1 MRFKQYRLG
10 PLLYRR
16 AKEPGFLQQA
26 HVVYGG
32 TGAVG
37 GATVL
42 QLIDMFEEAARY
54 GEVPSD
60 PNEGARVIVTGRTR
74 QELRQFTK
82 RLFRIQKRDHGSIPT
97 HVPKIGYRTAGGVLV
112 ELTRVSVD
120 PTIPELADFAV
131 LPVAKRRERIEAFLQ
146 VGGIS
151 PDAPLAAR
159 IDVLRAAVQSRVGQ
173 PFSHFARWVRDNR
186 GLPGGRDRFR
196 SVIIGIPLASVA
208 TYKLRDLEAAAEAL
222 GLPSSAPEMEDL
234 KATYLRAMRDDL
246 AQVAEHLADEVLIAH
261 TTAVGG
267 MYDEEEDGSRP
278 IRLGFAHSAL
288 GDRLRYK
295 QLFAET
301 LTRLYAEKGI
311 KMLITAAAIGID
323 AIQVEKS
330 PPINGAIRDKLR
342 AINSDRPFIP
352 EKDLTTIRVYPP
364 HPMTLDADG
373 TDEDIAYEP
382 GTALEID
389 YVVKSG
395 ENGFFTV
402 SNADALYRVMK
413 VTSGSELGHVL
424 ARTAMFGDHEQAPLF
439 RDNVYYFTETD
450 NSRQVFDLL
459 WQPELRQTQISGLQ
473 PKSLQDLGSAKHQGE
488 LHTLGLLILWHRLKT
503 LSLDAIHPRVDLR
516 RFDAPEF
523 FEENSQ
529 ELTLEHVLRLE
540 PDRLARNLAT
550 LARARHIDDFSR
562 LKRYYQGD
570 ETRGTAAER
579 VLQSVLEAIW
589 AIPSLGTPFV
599 VEDDDL
605 KRVAIAGP
613 YAAPVDQALPSTGAL
628 AAHLRADFER
638 RGGGDDVAFDRFVE
652 FHIANFGFADLRNIA
667 VLVTARS
674 ADEDLTHKVQVFR
687 DEASFLDALDELE
700 PYSYFTSS
708 GLIALLAR
716 LRGLWARASEL
727 QLRLGSDN
735 EYRASIPRDAHGRP
749 LLVPSIVETFRMVSE
764 GLEKNTGFERVDG
777 RWGYGAR

>member
-1 MRFKQYRLG
+1 MRFKQFRLG
-10 PLLYRR
+10 PLLHRR

-54 GEVPSD
+54 TCVPEDPSD
-60 PNEGARVIVTGRTR
+60 GARVIVTGRTR

-82 RLFRIQKRDHGSIPT
+82 RLFRIQKRDHGQIPE
-97 HVPKIGYRTAGGVLV
+97 HVPKVGYRTVGGVLV

-120 PTIPELADFAV
+120 PTIPELADFSILDEATR
-131 LPVAKRRERIEAFLQ
+131 KSRIEEFLR
-146 VGGIS
+146 VGGLGV
-151 PDAPLAAR
+151 DAPLAAR
-159 IDVLRAAVQSRVGQ
+159 IDVLRGAVQSRVGK
-173 PFSHFARWVRDNR
+173 PFSHFARWVRENR
-186 GLPGGRDRFR
+186 GLPGGKDRFR
-196 SVIIGIPLASVA
+196 SVIVGIPLASVA

-222 GLPSSAPEMEDL
+222 GLSTSSAEMEEL

-246 AQVAEHLADEVLIAH
+246 AAVSDELADEVLIAH

-301 LTRLYAEKGI
+301 LTELYAEKGI

-323 AIQVEKS
+323 AIQVEKV

-342 AINSDRPFIP
+342 RVNRDRAFVPDK
-352 EKDLTTIRVYPP
+352 ELSTIRVYPP
-364 HPMTLDADG
+364 ATVALDG
-373 TDEDIAYEP
+373 DEAEQELTYEGGKP
-382 GTALEID
+382 LEID
-389 YVVKSG
+389 FVVKSG

-424 ARTAMFGDHEQAPLF
+424 ARTAIFGDHPQAPLF

-459 WQPELRQTQISGLQ
+459 WQPELRHTQLSGLQ

-503 LSLDAIHPRVDLR
+503 LSLDTIHPRVDLR
-516 RFDAPEF
+516 RFDADEY
-523 FEENSQ
+523 FEEHSQ
-529 ELTLEHVLRLE
+529 ELTLEHVLRWE

-550 LARARHIDDFSR
+550 LVTAKDIDGFSR
-562 LKRYYQGD
+562 LKRYYD
-570 ETRGTAAER
+570 RDDTRSTAARR
-579 VLQSVLEAIW
+579 VLQSVQDAIW

-599 VEDDDL
+599 VEDEQNH
-605 KRVAIAGP
+605 RFAVAGP
-613 YAAPVDQALPSTGAL
+613 YAAPIDQALPTTASL
-628 AAHLRADFER
+628 RAHLRSRFEAV
-638 RGGGDDVAFDRFVE
+638 GGGDDAAYDRFVE
-652 FHIANFGFADLRNIA
+652 FHICNFGFADLRNIA

-674 ADEDLTHKVQVFR
+674 ATEDLEGKVQVFR
-687 DEASFLDALDELE
+687 DEESFLDALDELE
-700 PYSYFTSS
+700 PYSYFATS

-735 EYRASIPRDAHGRP
+735 EYRASIPRDPQGRP